1 MPVFARS
8 KLLLEDRCLTLRPKM
23 EFSYSGPNP
32 DKAYPKLIDILTNSL
47 NIPRENIQEKSFKWD
62 RSSPEEKFSASF
74 EVMKDMDKFTY
85 MYIEISMRGSMK
97 PSEKFGKEGSVR
109 FSIGGMIRTEYP
121 QDTMWE
127 KSFFY
132 EMLRTFWHRAFYHDR
147 RYKCLMEC
155 RDAMLLIQ
163 NELKEFFNLLTK
175 SRY

>member
-8 KLLLEDRCLTLRPKM
+8 KLLLEDRCLTMRPKM

-32 DKAYPKLIDILTNSL
+32 DKAYPKLMDILTNSL
-47 NIPRENIQEKSFKWD
+47 NVPRENIQEKNFKWD
-62 RSSPEEKFSASF
+62 RSGPEEKFGASF
-74 EVMKDMDKFTY
+74 EIMKDMDKFTY

-121 QDTMWE
+121 QDTLWE
-127 KSFFY
+127 RSFFY
-132 EMLRTFWHRAFYHDR
+132 EMMRTLWHKVFYRDR
-147 RYKCLMEC
+147 RYKWLLEC
-155 RDAMLLIQ
+155 RDAMLMIQ

-175 SRY
+175 ARF